1 MHKTEQ
7 QLKKLE
13 LELKTEYHLHS
24 DLELDLEDRNTKL
37 DKKGQISFYVM

>member
-13 LELKTEYHLHS
+13 LELKTEYHLRS
-24 DLELDLEDRNTKL
+24 DLEFDLKETNTKL
-37 DKKGQISFYVM
+37 EKTGQISFYVM